1 MGRVCPFAGESC
13 IESGASRG
21 VGRGGLLMA
30 EYTRVH
36 RLLKILTLVQ
46 GGGVW
51 TPERLASECGVSA
64 RTIFRDLKQLEGAGV
79 GIAFDGESGGYRVA
93 GDFFL
98 PPVSLTAQE
107 ALSLSVL
114 CEQVAGREQIPFT
127 RPAWQALQKV
137 QASLPTEIRDE
148 ISRAA
153 ESIVV
158 QTARAMPADG
168 HGDMYDRVQSAIASR
183 RALLCRYESLAD
195 SEGGEV
201 FEFDPYTLYFAVRA
215 WYAVGFH
222 HGRGEVRTL
231 KLNRFTQASLLERVY
246 EIPADFSLE
255 SLLGNA
261 WRMIRGEPEYEVEV
275 RFEPVFA
282 ETVSDTLWHKTQR
295 LEEHDDGSLT
305 FRCRVAG
312 LEEIVWWV
320 LSMGPH
326 CRVVGPEALRE
337 LVRAKSAATASL
349 YEPGADGV
357 GAGA

>member
-1 MGRVCPFAGESC
+1 M
-13 IESGASRG
+13 
-21 VGRGGLLMA
+21 MA

-46 GGGVW
+46 GGGTW

-79 GIAFDGESGGYRVA
+79 GIAFDGGAGGYRVA

-107 ALSLSVL
+107 ALALSVL
-114 CEQVAGREQIPFT
+114 CEHVAGREQIPFT

-137 QASLPTEIRDE
+137 QASLPPEIRDE
-148 ISRAA
+148 IARSV

-183 RALLCRYESLAD
+183 RALLCRYESLGD
-195 SEGGEV
+195 SDGGRA

-231 KLNRFTQASLLERVY
+231 KLNRFSMATALDRTY
-246 EIPADFSLE
+246 EIPPDFSLE

-261 WRMIRGEPEYEVEV
+261 WRMIRGEPEYEVEL
-275 RFEPVFA
+275 RFEAVFA

-295 LEEHDDGSLT
+295 LEEHEDGSLT

-326 CRVVGPEALRE
+326 CRVIAPAELRE
-337 LVRAKSAATASL
+337 RVREKSRATAAL
-349 YEPGADGV
+349 YEPAAD